1 MKLDLALR
9 RRRKFTNSLVL
20 SLSFFAAVLGI
31 FSLTWILWEV
41 IARGIASINWDFFTK
56 QPTPTGIKGGGLGP
70 AIMGTLMIT
79 GLSTLL
85 AVPAGLLAGIFMSE
99 FGRDSK
105 FTTVVRF
112 LSNALMGTPSIIMGL
127 FIYALVVVP
136 MGNYSGLAGALSLA
150 IIMLPVIARTSEDLL
165 NLVPNAL
172 RESALALGA
181 PRWKMILDVVLRAA
195 KAGLLTGVLLAIARV
210 SGETAP
216 LLFTSLNSKYWMDSL
231 LEPTAN
237 LTVSVYNDAMSSFED
252 LKQRAW
258 GGALLITSAV
268 LFTNVFARSILL
280 KGNKR
285 K

>member
-1 MKLDLALR
+1 MEIDLGLR
-9 RRRKFTNSLVL
+9 ARRKLVNSIVL
-20 SLSFFAAVLGI
+20 SLSVGAAILGI

-41 IARGIASINWDFFTK
+41 VARGISAINWDFFTK
-56 QPTPTGIKGGGLGP
+56 QPTPSGIQGGGLGP
-70 AIMGTLMIT
+70 AILGTLLIT
-79 GLSTLL
+79 MLSTLL

-127 FIYALVVVP
+127 FIYALIVAP
-136 MGNYSGLAGALSLA
+136 MGSYSGMAGALSLA

-181 PRWKMILDVVLRAA
+181 PRWKMILDIVLRAA

-258 GGALLITSAV
+258 GGALLITTAV
-268 LFTNVFARSILL
+268 LFTNIFARSVIL
-280 KGNKR
+280 KGKKR